1 MGMAVT
7 FRLFIHLL
15 VKTASSNQHPVTKL
29 NSIISHNQILN
40 KMVNFLI
47 FGPPGSGKGTQSVRL
62 AEKFNLVH
70 LSTGDMLRAEITAG
84 SELGKRMSTIM
95 SKGELVPDEVVIEMI
110 ASKID
115 KTIGSAG
122 FLFDGFPRT
131 VGQTIELE
139 KMLGKREMKIDLM
152 LVLDVEHDEL
162 VSRLISR
169 AELSGRPDDKDPAV
183 IENRISVYKS
193 KTEPIINYCREKRL
207 YQAINGMG
215 TIDDIFKR
223 LSDHMQRYVKER

>member
-1 MGMAVT
+1 
-7 FRLFIHLL
+7 
-15 VKTASSNQHPVTKL
+15 
-29 NSIISHNQILN
+29 
-40 KMVNFLI
+40 MVNFLI

-62 AEKFNLVH
+62 SEKFNLVH

-84 SELGKRMSTIM
+84 SELGEKMSTIM

-110 ASKID
+110 ASRID
-115 KTIGSAG
+115 KTKGSAG

-139 KMLGKREMKIDLM
+139 KMLAKRGMKIDLM

-162 VSRLISR
+162 VSRLVSR

-207 YQAINGMG
+207 YQPVDGMG
-215 TIDDIFKR
+215 SIDDIFRR
-223 LSDHMQRYVKER
+223 LSDHLQRYV

>member
-1 MGMAVT
+1 
-7 FRLFIHLL
+7 
-15 VKTASSNQHPVTKL
+15 
-29 NSIISHNQILN
+29 
-40 KMVNFLI
+40 MVNFLI

-84 SELGKRMSTIM
+84 TDLGKKMSSIM
-95 SKGELVPDEVVIEMI
+95 ATGELVPDDVVIEMI
-110 ASKID
+110 AAKID
-115 KTIGSAG
+115 KTKDSAG

-139 KMLGKREMKIDLM
+139 KMLGERGMKIDLM

-162 VSRLISR
+162 VKRLIAR
-169 AELSGRPDDKDPAV
+169 AELSGRPDDKDTV
-183 IENRISVYKS
+183 VVENRISVYKS

-207 YQAINGMG
+207 YQPVNGMG
-215 TIDDIFKR
+215 TIDDIFMR
-223 LSDHMQRYVKER
+223 LSDHMKKFV